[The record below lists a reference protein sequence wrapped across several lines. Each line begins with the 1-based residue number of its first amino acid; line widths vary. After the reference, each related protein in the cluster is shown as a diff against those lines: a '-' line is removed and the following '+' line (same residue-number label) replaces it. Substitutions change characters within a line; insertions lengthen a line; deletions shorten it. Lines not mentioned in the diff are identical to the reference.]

1 MADVIAVDLDG
12 TLAHYDKWRGIEHIG
27 EPIPLML
34 DLVKGIINM
43 GTKVVIFTARAND
56 KEAIPF
62 IEEWL
67 VESGLPKLEVTNIK
81 RKEFKEIW
89 DDRAVSVKRNT
100 GESVNANTNTLNST
114 ESKIAKKGF
123 SAIQFTQLAIWN
135 PHGNAMK
142 IANGILPSTKMV
154 IDDLLMD
161 GNIIGIAKDFPL
173 RLDYLFD
180 AIPGMEIEYI
190 YPRSIGKSHWLDEKI
205 KNGNPCISHLGA
217 YCELDTLNECIEE
230 AMLSRIKIIQK
241 TISHSHTNKRSN
253 GVDREYFDVVFD
265 TERLIGFN
273 IKLTAKANGH
283 NLGDLK

>member
-1 MADVIAVDLDG
+1 MTIAVDLDG
-12 TLAHYDKWRGIEHIG
+12 TLALYDKWRGVEHIG

-34 DLVKGIINM
+34 DLVKGVIDM

-56 KEAIPF
+56 KKAIPF
-62 IEEWL
+62 IERWL
-67 VESGLPKLEVTNIK
+67 VEAGLPKLEITNIK
-81 RKEFKEIW
+81 RKEFREIW
-89 DDRAVSVKRNT
+89 DDRAVSVRKNT
-100 GESVNANTNTLNST
+100 GVCVNANAKVLDSIK
-114 ESKIAKKGF
+114 SKITKKGF

-135 PHGNAMK
+135 PHGSAMK

-161 GNIIGIAKDFPL
+161 GDIIGDVKNFPL
-173 RLDYLFD
+173 RLDYLFN

-190 YPRSIGKSHWLDEKI
+190 YPRSIDESHWLDEKI

-217 YCELDTLNECIEE
+217 YCELETLNECIEE
-230 AMLSRIKIIQK
+230 ALLSRIRIIQK
-241 TISHSHTNKRSN
+241 TISHSHSNKRSN

-265 TERLIGFN
+265 TEKLIGFN